1 MVQLTVTYSIR
12 TQLKVKHMN
21 LEVLFASCLLLATM
35 SFVMLHTGTLIT
47 LSDLPGRSQATD
59 LNSGL
64 PAT

>member
-12 TQLKVKHMN
+12 THLKVKHMN
-21 LEVLFASCLLLATM
+21 FEVLFASCLLFATM
-35 SFVMLHTGTLIT
+35 SLVMLHPGTLII
-47 LSDLPGRSQATD
+47 LSDLPGRSQPTD